1 MQNKKESMVE
11 NEEDD
16 GQINMEN
23 VDENVRYI
31 KQLELQRIVLN
42 KLILSN
48 LNDLTKEQKKHLNK
62 YTPKKNLKLKKK
74 K

>member
-31 KQLELQRIVLN
+31 KQLELQRMVLN
-42 KLILSN
+42 KMIDSN
-48 LNDLTKEQKKHLNK
+48 LDKLNEEQNK
-62 YTPKKNLKLKKK
+62 YNSKSKSNKPRIEK
-74 K
+74 

>member
-62 YTPKKNLKLKKK
+62 ITSNNILKLKKK

>member
-42 KLILSN
+42 KLIVSN
-48 LNDLTKEQKKHLNK
+48 LNDLTKEHKKHPNK
-62 YTPKKNLKLKKK
+62 KASNNILKRKMKK
-74 K
+74 